1 MRDGNHPE
9 VRLGDEL
16 QLHVVELRKA
26 DRLRRRAAAG
36 AVDHDSLAAWVAF
49 LEHWQEV
56 GTMSEVQ
63 YPPVREAMKKLEE
76 LSLSEEE
83 RFRAIA
89 RERALIDEASLRWEA
104 TEGKEEAR
112 RQGRSEGRAEGRA
125 EGRSLAKAE
134 TLTRLLVRRF
144 GPLSPSTQATLSS
157 ATELQ
162 LDAWLDGI
170 FDATSVQALLGG
182 GTG

>member
-1 MRDGNHPE
+1 
-9 VRLGDEL
+9 
-16 QLHVVELRKA
+16 VVELRKA
-26 DRLRRRAAAG
+26 DRLRRRAATG
-36 AVDHDSLAAWVAF
+36 APGPDSLAAWVAF
-49 LEHWQEV
+49 LEHWQEIT
-56 GTMSEVQ
+56 TMAELQ

-112 RQGRSEGRAEGRA
+112 REGHAEGRAEGQT

-134 TLTRLLVRRF
+134 TLARLLTQRF
-144 GPLSPSTQATLSS
+144 GALSPSAQATI
-157 ATELQ
+157 ATASETQ
-162 LDAWLDGI
+162 LDTWLDGI
-170 FDATSVQALLGG
+170 LGAASVQALLTEEGG
-182 GTG
+182 